1 LKQRKV
7 NFQEN
12 ASEIIKSDDF
22 LRSIYAEIYSTFFH
36 LAGNDVSLRVLEI
49 GAGGYSPSSALW
61 EHVIVSDIEE
71 HGDPN
76 KGQKIDS
83 ANLPFPENSFDLV
96 IAKDALHHF
105 KDPISSLNEIFRV
118 LKSDG
123 KFLVS
128 EPYWSPLGRFVFRF
142 LHPETWDVHANS
154 HIVNSKDPWD
164 GNQAFLFLIQ
174 GKWSSLLS
182 ECTPKIGL
190 RTHSPTYGI
199 SYLLS
204 GGVHTRTKISA
215 SLLIRLNTWEQKS
228 RLLQRLFG
236 LNIIASFE
244 LK

>member
-1 LKQRKV
+1 MKQRKV

-12 ASEIIKSDDF
+12 ASKIIKSDDF
-22 LRSIYAEIYSTFFH
+22 LRSIYVEIYSTFFH
-36 LAGNDVSLRVLEI
+36 LAGNDVSLRVLEL
-49 GAGGYSPSSALW
+49 GAGGYSPSSTLW
-61 EHVIVSDIEE
+61 EQVIVSDIEE
-71 HGDPN
+71 HGDHN
-76 KGQKIDS
+76 KDLKIDS

-105 KDPISSLNEIFRV
+105 KDPMSSLNEIFRV

-128 EPYWSPLGRFVFRF
+128 EPYWSPPGRFVFRF
-142 LHPETWDVHANS
+142 LHPETWDVHADS

-174 GKWSSLLS
+174 GKWNSRLS
-182 ECTPKIGL
+182 ECTPKIKL
-190 RTHSPTYGI
+190 KTHSSTYGI

-215 SLLIRLNTWEQKS
+215 RLLITINRWEQKS
-228 RLLQRLFG
+228 RLLQKLLG

-244 LK
+244 LA